1 MKKSFLIL
9 LTAISVLFLSAC
21 GTTKMPFDNDSEVY
35 SATGNPIFLL
45 SATLK
50 NDYKPNYQP
59 KVMDVVLMQKIP
71 GQEKKQDIFFRTDS
85 KSKVEDDT
93 PEKGNSYFLRFELE
107 KGEYVIRDMRGF
119 SNGFMVSGP
128 FFMPMFS
135 EIKATGPGVYYL
147 GHVQAVTRER
157 KPGELS
163 SSGSIFQMPINQ
175 LATMPTG
182 YNDSTFDVVI
192 SDQSEKDIP
201 TFKSKFPALKN
212 VAIQKM
218 ILPPVDKAEIKNNF
232 K

>member
-1 MKKSFLIL
+1 
-9 LTAISVLFLSAC
+9 
-21 GTTKMPFDNDSEVY
+21 
-35 SATGNPIFLL
+35 
-45 SATLK
+45 
-50 NDYKPNYQP
+50 
-59 KVMDVVLMQKIP
+59 
-71 GQEKKQDIFFRTDS
+71 
-85 KSKVEDDT
+85 
-93 PEKGNSYFLRFELE
+93 
-107 KGEYVIRDMRGF
+107 
-119 SNGFMVSGP
+119 
-128 FFMPMFS
+128 MPMFS

-218 ILPPVDKAEIKNNF
+218 ILPPVDKAEIKRISNNLLNSITCLATHSAF
-232 K
+232 GKQTCTLGLGTLLLKALTPCDFGVYFEGAVDFDSVLVF

>member
-107 KGEYVIRDMRGF
+107 KEF
-119 SNGFMVSGP
+119 
-128 FFMPMFS
+128 
-135 EIKATGPGVYYL
+135 
-147 GHVQAVTRER
+147 
-157 KPGELS
+157 
-163 SSGSIFQMPINQ
+163 
-175 LATMPTG
+175 
-182 YNDSTFDVVI
+182 
-192 SDQSEKDIP
+192 
-201 TFKSKFPALKN
+201 
-212 VAIQKM
+212 
-218 ILPPVDKAEIKNNF
+218 
-232 K
+232 